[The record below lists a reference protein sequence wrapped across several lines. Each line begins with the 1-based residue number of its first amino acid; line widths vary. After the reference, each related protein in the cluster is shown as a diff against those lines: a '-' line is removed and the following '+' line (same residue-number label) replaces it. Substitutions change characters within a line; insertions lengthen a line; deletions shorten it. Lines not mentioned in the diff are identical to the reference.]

1 MDIEKRASDAIRHF
15 WKTRKLQHENQGKKT
30 GRKDYGKRGAATG
43 GKQLD
48 GFIELFHDLLVEA
61 GLPDN
66 SIHAQAKT
74 LPGYFRPTKD
84 WDLVVVVDGQLFA
97 SIEFKSHIG
106 PSFGNNFNNRV
117 EEALGSATDL
127 KKAYSEGMFPLSL
140 KPWLGWLMLLEDVDR
155 AVRSSSRRYPEP
167 HFSVRDEFKEYENN
181 KKYKSVSYARR
192 YEIFCER
199 LMREQFYDSSCLI
212 LAKETTGLKGAYREP
227 NPELSFRRFVESLE
241 AKAIAYAKR
250 RD

>member
-1 MDIEKRASDAIRHF
+1 MDIEKRVSKAIHHF
-15 WKTRKLQHENQGKKT
+15 WKTRKNQRESQGKKT
-30 GRKDYGKRGAATG
+30 GIKDHGKRGEVTG

-48 GFIELFHDLLVEA
+48 GFIELFHDILVGA
-61 GLPDN
+61 GLPET

-106 PSFGNNFNNRV
+106 PSFGNNFNNRI

-127 KKAYSEGMFPLSL
+127 RKAYSEGMFPLSL
-140 KPWLGWLMLLEDVDR
+140 KPWLGWLMLLEDVDK
-155 AVRSSSRRYPEP
+155 AVYPSSYKYPEP
-167 HFSVRDEFKEYENN
+167 HFPVRDEFKEFENN
-181 KKYKSVSYARR
+181 RKYMSISYARR

-199 LMREQFYDSSCLI
+199 LLREQLYDSACLI
-212 LAKETTGLKGAYREP
+212 LANETQGLKGAYREP
-227 NPELSFRRFVESLE
+227 NPEISFRRFTESLE

-250 RD
+250 KK